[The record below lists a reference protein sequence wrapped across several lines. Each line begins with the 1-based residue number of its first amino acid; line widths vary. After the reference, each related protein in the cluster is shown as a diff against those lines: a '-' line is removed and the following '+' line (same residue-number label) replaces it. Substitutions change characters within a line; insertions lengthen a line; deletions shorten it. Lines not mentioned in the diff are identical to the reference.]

1 MTSPSDRIT
10 YALYRSLLP
19 GEEVLAF
26 AAVNAVDG
34 GYIAATT
41 RRVLLHTKFHLET
54 STSIPYP
61 RIVAVS
67 LGSTSAGRF
76 GSRLGVRH
84 LILHLL
90 ESNVTVEIL
99 DPDKLDVI
107 HDAILRGVLDA
118 GVSQRHA
125 EGVTDDG
132 ADVGQQS
139 RLEAQRSLVAER
151 FKRLFGGLARLGDG
165 VQRRRRRPPRLK
177 GSRPRRGPGRWEN
190 GRRT

>member
-19 GEEVLAF
+19 DEEVLAY
-26 AAVNAVDG
+26 AAVNEVDG

-84 LILHLL
+84 LILHLF
-90 ESNVTVEIL
+90 ESNVTVEVL

-107 HDAILRGVLDA
+107 HDAILRGVLDSS
-118 GVSQRHA
+118 VSQRHG
-125 EGVTDDG
+125 EGVIEDG
-132 ADVGQQS
+132 DHVGQQPQQ
-139 RLEAQRSLVAER
+139 EAPRSLVTER

-165 VQRRRRRPPRLK
+165 VQRRRRRPPRVR
-177 GSRPRRGPGRWEN
+177 GARSRRGPGRKEN

>member
-10 YALYRSLLP
+10 HALYRSLLP
-19 GEEVLAF
+19 GEEVVAY

-54 STSIPYP
+54 STSIPYA

-84 LILHLL
+84 LILHML
-90 ESNVTVEIL
+90 ESNVTVEVL
-99 DPDKLDVI
+99 DPGKLDVV

-118 GVSQRHA
+118 SVARGRA
-125 EGVTDDG
+125 EEVTEEGDH
-132 ADVGQQS
+132 VGQQ
-139 RLEAQRSLVAER
+139 AQREAPRWPVTER
-151 FKRLFGGLARLGDG
+151 FKHLFGGLARLGDG
-165 VQRRRRRPPRLK
+165 VQRRRRRPPRVK
-177 GSRPRRGPGRWEN
+177 GSRSRRGPGRWEN

>member
-19 GEEVLAF
+19 DEEVVAY

-90 ESNVTVEIL
+90 ESNVTVEVL
-99 DPDKLDVI
+99 DPDKVEVI
-107 HDAILRGVLDA
+107 HDAILRGVLDSSA
-118 GVSQRHA
+118 SRSHG
-125 EGVTDDG
+125 EGVTEDG
-132 ADVGQQS
+132 DHVDPQSEQKGQ
-139 RLEAQRSLVAER
+139 AWLVTER
-151 FKRLFGGLARLGDG
+151 FRRLFGGLARLGDG
-165 VQRRRRRPPRLK
+165 VQRRRRRPPRVK
-177 GSRPRRGPGRWEN
+177 GSRSRRGPGRWEN